1 MKQSF
6 FILLLFLAISCSPR
20 INYLGDTAPP
30 TTQVD
35 TYFDMGDITK
45 EYKVLG
51 LLSANNADNGFL
63 SLNDLKEKLIEE
75 AKKRG
80 ADAILFLNLAS
91 TNNDGLNDTHF
102 IEAKLLKYR

>member
-6 FILLLFLAISCSPR
+6 FILLLFLVASCSPK

-35 TYFDMGDITK
+35 TYFDMGDVNK
-45 EYKVLG
+45 DYKVLG
-51 LLSANNADNGFL
+51 LLSANNADNSFL
-63 SLNDLKEKLIEE
+63 SLEDLKEKLIEE

-80 ADAILFLNLAS
+80 ADAILFLNLVS
-91 TNNDGLNDTHF
+91 NSNDGLNDTHF